1 MNKNFVLKEFIIFII
16 FGLMYVTIELLYR
29 GHTHYSMFIVGGI
42 CGVLIGLINDNT
54 PDMPLLPQCVLGAV
68 IITIIELLTGLFLN
82 VYLGLNVWDY
92 SNQPFN
98 FMGQICPQF
107 CIIWCILSIL
117 VIRIDDWLKEKVLKT
132 HISHL
137 YMELDI

>member
-1 MNKNFVLKEFIIFII
+1 MNKNFVLKEFIIFLI
-16 FGLMYVTIELLYR
+16 FGLIYIIIELLYR

-54 PDMPLLPQCVLGAV
+54 PDMPRLPQCILGAI

-92 SNQPFN
+92 SNQPLN

-117 VIRIDDWLKEKVLKT
+117 VIRIDDWLKEKVLQRA
-132 HISHL
+132 
-137 YMELDI
+137 D

>member
-1 MNKNFVLKEFIIFII
+1 MNKNFILKEFIIFII

-29 GHTHYSMFIVGGI
+29 GHTHYSMFIVGGV

-54 PDMPLLPQCVLGAV
+54 PNMPLLPQCVLGAV

-117 VIRIDDWLKEKVLKT
+117 VIRIDDWLKEKVLQRA
-132 HISHL
+132 
-137 YMELDI
+137 D

>member
-68 IITIIELLTGLFLN
+68 IITVIELLTGLFLN

-117 VIRIDDWLKEKVLKT
+117 VIRIDDWLKEKVLKRRL
-132 HISHL
+132 HN
-137 YMELDI
+137 D

>member
-42 CGVLIGLINDNT
+42 CGVFIGLINDNT
-54 PDMPLLPQCVLGAV
+54 PDMPLLPQCVLGTV
-68 IITIIELLTGLFLN
+68 IITVIELLTGLFLN

-117 VIRIDDWLKEKVLKT
+117 VIRIDDWLKEKIL
-132 HISHL
+132 
-137 YMELDI
+137 

>member
-1 MNKNFVLKEFIIFII
+1 MNKNFVLKEFIIFLI

-117 VIRIDDWLKEKVLKT
+117 VIRIDDWLKEKVLKRR
-132 HISHL
+132 SHNG
-137 YMELDI
+137 

>member
-1 MNKNFVLKEFIIFII
+1 MNKNFALKEFIIFII

-117 VIRIDDWLKEKVLKT
+117 VIRIDDWLKEKVLKRRL
-132 HISHL
+132 HN
-137 YMELDI
+137 D

>member
-1 MNKNFVLKEFIIFII
+1 MNKNFILKEFIIFII
-16 FGLMYVTIELLYR
+16 FGLMYITIELLYR
-29 GHTHYSMFIVGGI
+29 GHTHYSMFIVGGV
-42 CGVLIGLINDNT
+42 CGVLVGLINDNT

-68 IITIIELLTGLFLN
+68 IITVIELLTGLFLN

-117 VIRIDDWLKEKVLKT
+117 VIRIDDWLKEKVLKRR
-132 HISHL
+132 L
-137 YMELDI
+137 RNGQ

>member
-68 IITIIELLTGLFLN
+68 IITVIELLTGLFLN

-117 VIRIDDWLKEKVLKT
+117 VIRIDDWLKEKGLKRR
-132 HISHL
+132 L
-137 YMELDI
+137 RNGQ

>member
-54 PDMPLLPQCVLGAV
+54 PDMPLLPQCVLGTV
-68 IITIIELLTGLFLN
+68 IITVIELLTGLFLN

-117 VIRIDDWLKEKVLKT
+117 VIRIDDWLKEKIL
-132 HISHL
+132 
-137 YMELDI
+137 

>member
-1 MNKNFVLKEFIIFII
+1 MNKNFILKEFIIFTI

-68 IITIIELLTGLFLN
+68 IITVIELLTGLFLN

-117 VIRIDDWLKEKVLKT
+117 VIRIDDWLKEKVL
-132 HISHL
+132 
-137 YMELDI
+137 

>member
-29 GHTHYSMFIVGGI
+29 GHTHYSMFIVGGV

-68 IITIIELLTGLFLN
+68 IITVIELLTGLFLN

-117 VIRIDDWLKEKVLKT
+117 VIRIDDWLKEKVLKRR
-132 HISHL
+132 L
-137 YMELDI
+137 RNGQ

>member
-1 MNKNFVLKEFIIFII
+1 MNKNFVLKEFIIFVI

-54 PDMPLLPQCVLGAV
+54 PDMPLLPQCVLGTV
-68 IITIIELLTGLFLN
+68 IITVIELLTGLFLN

-117 VIRIDDWLKEKVLKT
+117 VIRIDDWLKEKVLQRA
-132 HISHL
+132 
-137 YMELDI
+137 D

>member
-1 MNKNFVLKEFIIFII
+1 MNKNFILKEFIIFII

-68 IITIIELLTGLFLN
+68 IITVIELLTGLFLN

-117 VIRIDDWLKEKVLKT
+117 VIRIDDWLKEKIL
-132 HISHL
+132 
-137 YMELDI
+137 

>member
-16 FGLMYVTIELLYR
+16 FGLMYVIIELLYR

-68 IITIIELLTGLFLN
+68 IITVIELLTGLFLN

-117 VIRIDDWLKEKVLKT
+117 VIRIDDWLKEKVL
-132 HISHL
+132 
-137 YMELDI
+137 

>member
-1 MNKNFVLKEFIIFII
+1 MNKNFVLKEFIIFVI

-68 IITIIELLTGLFLN
+68 IITVIELLTGLFLN

-117 VIRIDDWLKEKVLKT
+117 VIRIDDWLKEKVLKRR
-132 HISHL
+132 L
-137 YMELDI
+137 RNGQ

>member
-68 IITIIELLTGLFLN
+68 IITVIELLTGLFLN

-117 VIRIDDWLKEKVLKT
+117 VIRIDDWLKEKVL
-132 HISHL
+132 
-137 YMELDI
+137 

>member
-16 FGLMYVTIELLYR
+16 FGLMYITIELLYR

-68 IITIIELLTGLFLN
+68 IITVIELLTGLFLN

-117 VIRIDDWLKEKVLKT
+117 VIRIDDWLKEKVLKRR
-132 HISHL
+132 L
-137 YMELDI
+137 RND

>member
-107 CIIWCILSIL
+107 CIIWCVLSIL
-117 VIRIDDWLKEKVLKT
+117 VIRIDDWLKEKVLKRRL
-132 HISHL
+132 HN
-137 YMELDI
+137 D

>member
-1 MNKNFVLKEFIIFII
+1 MNKNFILKEFIIFII

-68 IITIIELLTGLFLN
+68 IITVIELLTGLFLN

-107 CIIWCILSIL
+107 CIIWCVLSIL
-117 VIRIDDWLKEKVLKT
+117 VIRIDDWLKEKVL
-132 HISHL
+132 
-137 YMELDI
+137 

>member
-16 FGLMYVTIELLYR
+16 FGLMDITIELLYR

-54 PDMPLLPQCVLGAV
+54 PDMPLLPQCVLGTV
-68 IITIIELLTGLFLN
+68 IITVIELLTGLFLN

-117 VIRIDDWLKEKVLKT
+117 VIRIDDWLKEKVLKRRL
-132 HISHL
+132 HN
-137 YMELDI
+137 D

>member
-1 MNKNFVLKEFIIFII
+1 MNKNFILKEFIIFII

-29 GHTHYSMFIVGGI
+29 GHTHYSMFVVGGV

-68 IITIIELLTGLFLN
+68 IITVIELLTGLFLN

-117 VIRIDDWLKEKVLKT
+117 VIRIDDWLKEKVLKRRL
-132 HISHL
+132 HN
-137 YMELDI
+137 D

>member
-68 IITIIELLTGLFLN
+68 IITVIELLTGLFLN

-107 CIIWCILSIL
+107 CIIWGILAIL
-117 VIRIDDWLKEKVLKT
+117 VIRIDDWLKEKVL
-132 HISHL
+132 
-137 YMELDI
+137 

>member
-29 GHTHYSMFIVGGI
+29 GHTHYRMFIVGGV

-68 IITIIELLTGLFLN
+68 IITVIELLTGLFLN

-117 VIRIDDWLKEKVLKT
+117 VIRIDDWLKEKIL
-132 HISHL
+132 
-137 YMELDI
+137 

>member
-1 MNKNFVLKEFIIFII
+1 MNKNFILKEFIIFII

-54 PDMPLLPQCVLGAV
+54 PDMPLLPQCVLGTV
-68 IITIIELLTGLFLN
+68 IITVIELLTGLFLN

-117 VIRIDDWLKEKVLKT
+117 VIRIDDWLKEKIL
-132 HISHL
+132 
-137 YMELDI
+137 

>member
-68 IITIIELLTGLFLN
+68 IITVIELLTGLFLN

-117 VIRIDDWLKEKVLKT
+117 VIRIDDWLKEKVLQRA
-132 HISHL
+132 
-137 YMELDI
+137 D

>member
-16 FGLMYVTIELLYR
+16 FGLIYIIIELLYR

-54 PDMPLLPQCVLGAV
+54 PDMPLLPQCILGAV

-117 VIRIDDWLKEKVLKT
+117 VIRIDDWLKEKVL
-132 HISHL
+132 
-137 YMELDI
+137 

>member
-1 MNKNFVLKEFIIFII
+1 MNKNFILKEFIIFII

-117 VIRIDDWLKEKVLKT
+117 VIRIDDWLKEKVLKRR
-132 HISHL
+132 L
-137 YMELDI
+137 RNGQ

>member
-1 MNKNFVLKEFIIFII
+1 MNKNFILKEFIIFII

-42 CGVLIGLINDNT
+42 CGVFIGLINDNT
-54 PDMPLLPQCVLGAV
+54 PDMPLLPQCVLGTV
-68 IITIIELLTGLFLN
+68 IITVIELLTGLFLN

-117 VIRIDDWLKEKVLKT
+117 VIRIDDWLKEKIL
-132 HISHL
+132 
-137 YMELDI
+137 

>member
-1 MNKNFVLKEFIIFII
+1 MNKNFILKEFIIFII

-29 GHTHYSMFIVGGI
+29 GHTHYSMFIVGGV

-54 PDMPLLPQCVLGAV
+54 PNMPLLPQCVLGAV

-117 VIRIDDWLKEKVLKT
+117 VIRIDDWLKEKVLKRRL
-132 HISHL
+132 HN
-137 YMELDI
+137 D

>member
-1 MNKNFVLKEFIIFII
+1 
-16 FGLMYVTIELLYR
+16 
-29 GHTHYSMFIVGGI
+29 
-42 CGVLIGLINDNT
+42 
-54 PDMPLLPQCVLGAV
+54 MPLLPQCVLGAV
-68 IITIIELLTGLFLN
+68 IITVIELLTGLFLN

-117 VIRIDDWLKEKVLKT
+117 VIRIDDWLKEKVLKRCRRC
-132 HISHL
+132 IKIFNNDDF
-137 YMELDI
+137 YYFFANMEEETRSLFRLLL

>member
-1 MNKNFVLKEFIIFII
+1 MNKKFILKEFIIFII

-68 IITIIELLTGLFLN
+68 IITVIELLTGLFLN

-117 VIRIDDWLKEKVLKT
+117 VIRIDDWLKEKVL
-132 HISHL
+132 
-137 YMELDI
+137 

>member
-1 MNKNFVLKEFIIFII
+1 MNKNFVLKEFIIFVI

-54 PDMPLLPQCVLGAV
+54 PDIPLLPQCVLGAV

-82 VYLGLNVWDY
+82 VYLGLNMWDY

-107 CIIWCILSIL
+107 CIIWCVLSIL
-117 VIRIDDWLKEKVLKT
+117 VIRIDDWLKEKVL
-132 HISHL
+132 
-137 YMELDI
+137 

>member
-29 GHTHYSMFIVGGI
+29 GHTHYSMFIVGGV

-68 IITIIELLTGLFLN
+68 IITVIELLTGLFLN

-107 CIIWCILSIL
+107 CIVWCILSIL
-117 VIRIDDWLKEKVLKT
+117 VIRIDDWLKEKVLKRR
-132 HISHL
+132 L
-137 YMELDI
+137 RNGQ

>member
-1 MNKNFVLKEFIIFII
+1 MNKNFILKEFIIFII

-29 GHTHYSMFIVGGI
+29 GHTHYSMFVVGGI

-68 IITIIELLTGLFLN
+68 IITVIELLTGLFLN

-117 VIRIDDWLKEKVLKT
+117 VIRIDDWLKEKVL
-132 HISHL
+132 
-137 YMELDI
+137 

>member
-29 GHTHYSMFIVGGI
+29 GHTHYSMFIVGGV

-68 IITIIELLTGLFLN
+68 IITVIELLTGLFLN

-117 VIRIDDWLKEKVLKT
+117 VIRIDDWLKEKVLKRRL
-132 HISHL
+132 HNG
-137 YMELDI
+137 

>member
-1 MNKNFVLKEFIIFII
+1 MNKNFVLKEFIIFLI
-16 FGLMYVTIELLYR
+16 FGLIYIIIELLYR

-54 PDMPLLPQCVLGAV
+54 PDMPLLPQCILGAV

-117 VIRIDDWLKEKVLKT
+117 VIRIDDWLKEKVL
-132 HISHL
+132 
-137 YMELDI
+137 

>member
-16 FGLMYVTIELLYR
+16 FGLMYITIELLYR

-68 IITIIELLTGLFLN
+68 IITVMELLTGLFLN
-82 VYLGLNVWDY
+82 VYLGLNIWDY

-107 CIIWCILSIL
+107 CIRWCILSIL
-117 VIRIDDWLKEKVLKT
+117 VIRIDDWLKEKVLKRRL
-132 HISHL
+132 HN
-137 YMELDI
+137 D

>member
-1 MNKNFVLKEFIIFII
+1 MNKNFILKEFIIFII

-54 PDMPLLPQCVLGAV
+54 PDMPLLPQCILGAV
-68 IITIIELLTGLFLN
+68 IITVIELLTGLFLN

-117 VIRIDDWLKEKVLKT
+117 VIRIDDWLKEKIL
-132 HISHL
+132 
-137 YMELDI
+137 

>member
-1 MNKNFVLKEFIIFII
+1 MNKSFVLKEFIIFII

-54 PDMPLLPQCVLGAV
+54 PDMPLLPQCVLGTV
-68 IITIIELLTGLFLN
+68 IITVIELLTGLFLN

-117 VIRIDDWLKEKVLKT
+117 VIRIDDWLKEKVL
-132 HISHL
+132 
-137 YMELDI
+137 

>member
-68 IITIIELLTGLFLN
+68 IITVIELLTGLFLN

-107 CIIWCILSIL
+107 CIIWCVLSIL
-117 VIRIDDWLKEKVLKT
+117 VIRIDDWLKEKVLKRRL
-132 HISHL
+132 HN
-137 YMELDI
+137 D